1 VLGSSS
7 AGQVARKAA
16 QGGSRPVSAALIFP
30 GDSGTLGAMPLLE
43 PVIWAKGTVLN
54 PQHLQI
60 QDRFLVDSLQFHLQA
75 LNFRPWGFQRLRIDQ
90 QALATGTFTLLE
102 AVGILADGLL
112 FDIPESDPAPS
123 PRGIA
128 DRFAADQEILAV
140 YLAIPHYREQ
150 GLNVANGIRD
160 VEARYRAEVEMVRD
174 DNTGQSERP
183 VMMARKNFR
192 LLFEGESQE
201 GSSVMQVAN
210 VRKTAAGLYQLD
222 PHFVAPML
230 DLSASDYLLSIARRL
245 VEILS
250 AKSSTLA
257 GSRRQKNQ
265 SLADFTASDIASFWL
280 LYTINTAFPIISHLY
295 ETRGGH
301 PEALFSAMLQLAGS
315 LTTFSQKVH
324 PRDLPVYNHE
334 DLGACFTE
342 LDEKLRFLL
351 ETVVPSNFVSLPLKL
366 VQPNIYAVSID
377 RDEYLKNTRMYL
389 AISADTGQAE
399 LIGRVPHL
407 VKICSADYIDL
418 LVQKALQG
426 VPLIHSVS
434 PPSAIPLKLNYQYFS
449 LSQSGGPWETIV
461 RARNLAAYVPG
472 DFANPQLELIVLL
485 PAAG

>member
-1 VLGSSS
+1 MLS
-7 AGQVARKAA
+7 
-16 QGGSRPVSAALIFP
+16 LIFP
-30 GDSGTLGAMPLLE
+30 SDSGTLGAMPLLE

-60 QDRFLVDSLQFHLQA
+60 QDRFLVDSLQFQLQA

-90 QALATGTFTLLE
+90 QALATGTITLSE
-102 AVGILADGLL
+102 ASGIFSDGLL
-112 FDIPESDPAPS
+112 FDMPESDPAPS
-123 PRGIA
+123 PRAIG
-128 DRFAADQEILAV
+128 DRFAPDQETLAV

-160 VEARYRAEVEMVRD
+160 VEARYRAEVAMMRD

-183 VMMARKNFR
+183 VMLARKNFR
-192 LLFEGESQE
+192 ILVEGESQE
-201 GSSVMQVAN
+201 GISVMQIAN
-210 VRKTAAGLYQLD
+210 IRKTPAGVFQMD

-250 AKSSTLA
+250 AKSSTLS

-280 LYTINTAFPIISHLY
+280 LYTINTAFPTISHLF

-324 PRDLPVYNHE
+324 PRDLPVYDHE
-334 DLGACFTE
+334 NLGGCFSD

-366 VQPNIYAVSID
+366 VSPNIYATSID
-377 RDEYLKNTRMYL
+377 KDEYLRNTRMYL
-389 AISADTGQAE
+389 AVCADAGQADI
-399 LIGRVPHL
+399 IGRGPQL
-407 VKICSADYIDL
+407 VKICSGDHIEL
-418 LVQKALQG
+418 LVQRALAG

-472 DFANPQLELIVLL
+472 DFPNPQLELIILL
-485 PAAG
+485 PTAG